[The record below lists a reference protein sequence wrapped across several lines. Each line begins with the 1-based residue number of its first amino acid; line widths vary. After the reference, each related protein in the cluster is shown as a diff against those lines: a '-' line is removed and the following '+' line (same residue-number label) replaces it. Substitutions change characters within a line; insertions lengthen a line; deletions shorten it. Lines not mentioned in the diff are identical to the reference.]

1 MAQQAGNDQINPT
14 SLRFRDFVSR
24 NPATQAQLAHH
35 SISRGH
41 LTRLD
46 QPSDDNNILTATPS
60 NENAGLPLLNM
71 RCCCGRADCAYLEHN
86 DASLRGLE
94 KDLETAARLG
104 KVCVTWPESFQ
115 I

>member
-1 MAQQAGNDQINPT
+1 MVDQTGNDQINAT

-24 NPATQAQLAHH
+24 NPAVQAQQAHH
-35 SISRGH
+35 SISQAH

-46 QPSDDNNILTATPS
+46 HTGDDNNILTATPS
-60 NENAGLPLLNM
+60 NGNAELPTNM
-71 RCCCGRADCAYLEHN
+71 RCCCGRPDCAFLEHN

-104 KVCVTWPESFQ
+104 KVCDIT
-115 I
+115 